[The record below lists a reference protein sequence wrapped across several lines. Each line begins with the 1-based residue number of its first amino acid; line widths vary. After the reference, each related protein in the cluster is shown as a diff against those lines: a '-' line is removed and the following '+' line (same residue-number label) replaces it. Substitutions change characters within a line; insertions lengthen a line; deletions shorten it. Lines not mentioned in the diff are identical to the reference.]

1 MPHKKF
7 LTTAIAVFCMVSML
21 FLSTPNNLYAANGY
35 EFVVLNAYSKTY
47 SRVYWGRGLFNRC
60 HLNGQKAQLFFQC
73 PFGSLCQ
80 RLWQNYRKKSRNR
93 RYTSQNQKRG
103 SKL

>member
-35 EFVVLNAYSKTY
+35 EFVVLNAYSKTLAIGDE
-47 SRVYWGRGLFNRC
+47 VYLIAVTSTG
-60 HLNGQKAQLFFQC
+60 
-73 PFGSLCQ
+73 
-80 RLWQNYRKKSRNR
+80 KKPSF
-93 RYTSQNQKRG
+93 S
-103 SKL
+103 SSFL